1 MGILGRHG
9 FDGDERLPR
18 PDWWRLM
25 WLVITVTLVTAGA
38 FTAVNK
44 VTARDAERETL
55 DAVWD
60 DAMVYPLYHTGMKT
74 EEAPL

>member
-1 MGILGRHG
+1 MGILGHPG
-9 FDGDERLPR
+9 FDGDGRPPR

-38 FTAVNK
+38 FTVTHK

-55 DAVWD
+55 DVVWD
-60 DAMVYPLYHTGMKT
+60 DAKVYPLYHSGMKT